1 MPGRDLRALLASEQ
15 RLRAIYDGTYEYIGV
30 LTPDGTVLEVNRAAL
45 EFAAGTTLEDVV
57 GRPFWETVWFI
68 HTPGAPEKRRE
79 AIGRAAAG
87 ETSRVEWRLRHPS
100 GGEVVFDFS
109 LRPIRD
115 EHGDVVLLVPEGRDI
130 TDLKKAEQEAQ
141 YQEQRY
147 RLLFEQATDGIWLA
161 DQQGRFVDVNP
172 AACRMLGYSRAD
184 HVRLS
189 VADIIRPEDV
199 PRLRALTA
207 ERAKGDQ
214 VTAVWDTRRAD
225 GTSLPIELS
234 HAFTPDG
241 LWQANGRDITE
252 RQRAE
257 ARREQQRQ
265 DEHEVSEA
273 LHGSRPH

>member
-68 HTPGAPEKRRE
+68 HTPGAPEKLRE

-87 ETSRVEWRLRHPS
+87 ENYRVEWPLRHPS

-115 EHGDVVLLVPEGRDI
+115 EQGDVVLIVPEGRDI

-147 RLLFEQATDGIWLA
+147 RLLFEQATDRS
-161 DQQGRFVDVNP
+161 GRVD
-172 AACRMLGYSRAD
+172 
-184 HVRLS
+184 H
-189 VADIIRPEDV
+189 
-199 PRLRALTA
+199 
-207 ERAKGDQ
+207 
-214 VTAVWDTRRAD
+214 
-225 GTSLPIELS
+225 
-234 HAFTPDG
+234 
-241 LWQANGRDITE
+241 
-252 RQRAE
+252 
-257 ARREQQRQ
+257 
-265 DEHEVSEA
+265 
-273 LHGSRPH
+273 